1 MRDFTAQLATAPPIH
16 RPRRVG
22 PPMTVDAASPSGNKR
37 FQAAATA
44 LLAVLLTIAITL
56 TRFRLGQLDLQM

>member
-1 MRDFTAQLATAPPIH
+1 
-16 RPRRVG
+16 
-22 PPMTVDAASPSGNKR
+22 MTVDAGSPSGNKR
-37 FQAAATA
+37 FHAVATA